1 MKSNP
6 YYCTPVKCAICSKTI
21 NYVYLFFLV
30 INTVIQFQELWVF
43 SCCFFCSPKC
53 FVTAFC
59 LFVLSTIEVVHLLPM
74 STSNLVQR
82 SGCNSV
88 PWLHGSERTYVMP
101 QGIKFTD
108 YYLILELALVV
119 FVELMSGNAFSDRKV

>member
-1 MKSNP
+1 MLFVQRQSIMSTYFFWLQIQLFNFKNFG
-6 YYCTPVKCAICSKTI
+6 
-21 NYVYLFFLV
+21 FFLAV
-30 INTVIQFQELWVF
+30 
-43 SCCFFCSPKC
+43 FFCSPKC

-108 YYLILELALVV
+108 YYLILELAL
-119 FVELMSGNAFSDRKV
+119 LCLLN

>member
-1 MKSNP
+1 M
-6 YYCTPVKCAICSKTI
+6 
-21 NYVYLFFLV
+21 
-30 INTVIQFQELWVF
+30 
-43 SCCFFCSPKC
+43 
-53 FVTAFC
+53 TAFC